1 MAYITFDNGK
11 TLHNPSDD
19 IVANKLGKTKFW
31 THLVDR
37 LNPNVMI
44 QAITDCTK
52 QFGSSIITTKEQK
65 IAFLE
70 AYLSHSGEDLK
81 L

>member
-19 IVANKLGKTKFW
+19 FIANKLGKSKFW

-37 LNPNVMI
+37 LNPDVMNKTI
-44 QAITDCTK
+44 MECTK
-52 QFGSSIITTKEQK
+52 RFGSSAITTKEQK

-70 AYLSHSGEDLK
+70 VYLSCSGEDLK